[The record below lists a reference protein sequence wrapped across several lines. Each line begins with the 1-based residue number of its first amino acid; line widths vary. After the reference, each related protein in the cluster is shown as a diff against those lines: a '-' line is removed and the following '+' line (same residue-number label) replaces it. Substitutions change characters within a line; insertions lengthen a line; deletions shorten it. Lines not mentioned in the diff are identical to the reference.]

1 LAKCAG
7 ESCTASKATGIY
19 QEIRYIFKTSSPVV
33 MGMKKQLSAAG
44 KNKLQSTSLDKKRTA
59 SETRRNFLVDISP
72 KSYASQLTNCDGNQ
86 PSFLFL
92 IPLPGKRASIS
103 S

>member
-1 LAKCAG
+1 
-7 ESCTASKATGIY
+7 
-19 QEIRYIFKTSSPVV
+19 

-44 KNKLQSTSLDKKRTA
+44 KNKLQSTSLWIKKDSVRT
-59 SETRRNFLVDISP
+59 SRNFLVDILP
-72 KSYASQLTNCDGNQ
+72 ESYASELTNCDGNHWNQ